1 MASSNYFTPQRSNG
15 FPDKSRLTSGLP
27 TFSSSSAVHEKMHR
41 HARSMSW
48 TVPVSVSIPGVRS
61 RRLRLFMPNPSRVHQ
76 LSVSRFGRRR
86 GPLLLCVV
94 LIATIFTVCSF
105 ARRFGTEEKQ
115 WTTNFGE
122 SSTLVFGREDLQR
135 IWKWEI
141 ESGHYPSNAKSAPIF
156 LARHHRR

>member
-1 MASSNYFTPQRSNG
+1 M
-15 FPDKSRLTSGLP
+15 
-27 TFSSSSAVHEKMHR
+27 
-41 HARSMSW
+41 
-48 TVPVSVSIPGVRS
+48 PVSVPIPGVRS
-61 RRLRLFMPNPSRVHQ
+61 RRLRFIMPNPGRVHQ
-76 LSVSRFGRRR
+76 ISVSRFGRRR

-94 LIATIFTVCSF
+94 LIASIFTICSF

-141 ESGHYPSNAKSAPIF
+141 ESGHYPSNAKSESILLP
-156 LARHHRR
+156 RHHR